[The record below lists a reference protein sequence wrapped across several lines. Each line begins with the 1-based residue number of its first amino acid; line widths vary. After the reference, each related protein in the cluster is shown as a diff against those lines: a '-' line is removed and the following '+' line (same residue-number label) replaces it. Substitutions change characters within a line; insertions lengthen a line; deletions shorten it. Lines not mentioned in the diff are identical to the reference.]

1 MFTRGRITEPMK
13 FSFSTVSIN
22 ELERQIKSF
31 DPDASFRH
39 DAYSAIAVAEAVR
52 AAKEGN
58 IGVGGC
64 VVTAGEPIIR
74 DRNRQLVPHFRG
86 DLHAEM
92 VIVNQLEDRLRHESS
107 PDMRIYTF
115 FSSQEP
121 CPMCMLRLI
130 TSGVGKICY
139 VYRDVGSPDQ
149 GDVKS
154 IDRLPPVWRELAQ
167 RQEIFEAECSPELKE
182 MARQAFLLSAP
193 EAAEK
198 IRNR

>member
-1 MFTRGRITEPMK
+1 MK

-22 ELERQIKSF
+22 ELERQIKSY
-31 DPDASFRH
+31 DPDISFTH
-39 DAYSAIAVAEAVR
+39 DVFSTIAVAEAVQ

-64 VVTAGEPIIR
+64 VVKAGELIIR
-74 DRNRQLVPHFRG
+74 DRNRQFVPHFRS

-92 VIVNQLEDRLRHESS
+92 VIINQLEEMLRHESS
-107 PDMRIYTF
+107 PDMRAYTF

-130 TSGVGKICY
+130 TSGVGTICY
-139 VYRDVGSPDQ
+139 VYRDAGSPDQ
-149 GDVKS
+149 GAMKS
-154 IDRLPPVWRELAQ
+154 IDRLPPIWKELAQ
-167 RQEIFEAECSPELKE
+167 RQNILEAECSPELKE
-182 MARQAFLLSAP
+182 TGRQAFLLSAP
-193 EAAEK
+193 QAAEK

>member
-1 MFTRGRITEPMK
+1 MK
-13 FSFSTVSIN
+13 FSSSTVSIKD
-22 ELERQIKSF
+22 LEDRIRSF
-31 DPDASFRH
+31 EPNPLLTH
-39 DAYSAIAVAEAVR
+39 DAFSMIAVAEAVQ

-64 VVTAGEPIIR
+64 VVRAGEPIIR
-74 DRNRQLVPHFRG
+74 DRNRQFVPHFRG

-92 VIVNQLEDRLRHESS
+92 VIVNQLEDMLRHETA
-107 PDMRIYTF
+107 PDMRAYTF

-139 VYRDVGSPDQ
+139 IYRDAGSPDQ

-154 IDRLPPVWRELAQ
+154 IDRLPPVWGELAQ
-167 RQEIFEAECSPELKE
+167 RQEIVEAECSPELKE
-182 MARQAFLLSAP
+182 MARQAFLLSAT

>member
-1 MFTRGRITEPMK
+1 MK
-13 FSFSTVSIN
+13 FSFSNVSIN
-22 ELERQIKSF
+22 ELERLIKSF

-39 DAYSAIAVAEAVR
+39 DAYAAIAVTEAVQ

-64 VVTAGEPIIR
+64 VVKDGQIIIR
-74 DRNRQLVPHFRG
+74 DHNRQFVPHFRG

-92 VIVNQLEDRLRHESS
+92 VIVNQLEDLLRHETS
-107 PDMRIYTF
+107 PDMQAYTF

-121 CPMCMLRLI
+121 CPMCMLRLV

-139 VYRDVGSPDQ
+139 VYRDAASPDQ

-154 IDRLPPVWRELAQ
+154 IDRLPPVWGELAQ
-167 RQEIFEAECSPELKE
+167 RQEIIEAECSPELKE
-182 MARQAFLLSAP
+182 IASQAFLLSATK
-193 EAAEK
+193 AAEK

>member
-1 MFTRGRITEPMK
+1 MK
-13 FSFSTVSIN
+13 FSSSAISIK
-22 ELERQIKSF
+22 ELENRIRSF
-31 DPDASFRH
+31 APNPSYTH
-39 DAYSAIAVAEAVR
+39 DDCSVIAVAEAVQ

-64 VVTAGEPIIR
+64 IVKGGKLIFR
-74 DRNRQLVPHFRG
+74 DHNRQFVPHYRG

-92 VIVNQLEDRLRHESS
+92 VIVNQLEDLLRHETS
-107 PDMRIYTF
+107 PDMRAYTF

-121 CPMCMLRLI
+121 CPMCMLRLV

-139 VYRDVGSPDQ
+139 VYRDAASPDQ

-154 IDRLPPVWRELAQ
+154 IDRLPPVWGELAQ
-167 RQEIFEAECSPELKE
+167 RQEIVEAKCSPELKE
-182 MARQAFLLSAP
+182 IASQAFLLSATK
-193 EAAEK
+193 AAEK